1 MAVFRNANGRT
12 CAHVSSSSLGAQIHR
27 HILVIDTF
35 WRCIGCWANSLT
47 SFPEWTPYRPPSVP
61 FLEEPVCARHN
72 RELRVLHTLGSTWRS
87 TYYSLIP
94 VFRFAGDRFSR
105 HRRNVQS
112 MQQPQLIL
120 RGRTHISVTVNIAKG
135 CNWLHSEQQ
144 YRCTEKSVGCVW
156 VQKCR
161 GFALHLKRNPIEKC

>member
-1 MAVFRNANGRT
+1 MCVTSRTHTQVRSDNPSSCVELTRYRVVRMSRSLPSPNSMAVFRNANGRT
-12 CAHVSSSSLGAQIHR
+12 CAHVSSSSLGNTRAQIHR

-35 WRCIGCWANSLT
+35 WRCIGCWENSLT

-112 MQQPQLIL
+112 MQQPQL
-120 RGRTHISVTVNIAKG
+120 
-135 CNWLHSEQQ
+135 
-144 YRCTEKSVGCVW
+144 
-156 VQKCR
+156 
-161 GFALHLKRNPIEKC
+161 F